1 MSLSSNELASLVQ
14 QNPEPSEF
22 EKEYEKIVDKYYKA
36 IKKNKENEKKIS
48 ALNGELTFYRS
59 QELKNDGEK
68 PHQESAFRFNSEF
81 PIQESELWDQLSC
94 RQSEPS
100 CDGLNDL
107 FKALSNLVD
116 DFVEKLQIEINANPL
131 IPLSPCFHV
140 IRKSMASIFE
150 STYSDLSLELILHM
164 TNFRFP
170 SQNLASPLYYLSVR
184 FLSSIYEPI
193 LKKIVE
199 DISNSENE
207 DMDILFTSKLSLSEA
222 SALLGKLSV
231 ITKSI
236 LGYIRGDPFYEEYTF
251 YVEQT
256 INLSLRF
263 VVRMAVLWPYVKN
276 VLSKL
281 NNSSIVQDY
290 LTDTFLIDYVI
301 ESFRTPRK
309 MFNNSYSS
317 IIQHS
322 IYELVTKLKS
332 VKLNSSENALQ
343 ISKKAKQRDTSTE
356 AAGAIGLEPA
366 TSSSFLDSTIIQK
379 TEFLLTKCVRIN
391 TNKMRLLPIDISK
404 LPVFIVIEMLMN
416 TFLSCTQQDL
426 IFSNIITEDSL
437 REKLFQ
443 LSEATKPS
451 KPVSENLQSED
462 LSAQVNDQLEQQ
474 SPEQIKVSILSSLSD
489 NIVQCTQSQ
498 LRCLSECPKEYL
510 FWMQIVT
517 RLSTVVD
524 SIAKKD
530 AGEDA
535 SFGKVFG
542 YISESLLKFLSF
554 PGSLNS
560 ERVTLA
566 LLWLHHE
573 WYYKRF
579 TRCDKRLEKIFNF
592 IISSFCDEVK
602 CSLVADNS
610 YTNLEDQFEN
620 STLESQVIK
629 DTVALLL
636 ESRDANL
643 LNLSYFL
650 ALSPIATANILQSNL
665 YSVLSSAITSHHET
679 SPQFDGTFQLGAE
692 ELSLRR
698 LCYVLGV
705 TCKLC
710 KLRPKVRSFLVPVL
724 LQFLTHRHKGYR
736 HFSIHIILEKLMPSL
751 EDKNEFFLLLLKD
764 FALNQLREL
773 SLDSTIME
781 KYYGHAPG
789 EEVKKE
795 QDSSARQ
802 CARSAIEAKSDL
814 FFALCMR
821 YPSFLCYFYDNW
833 RVYFAEDVIEEGGVE
848 GKAER
853 DGEGQGEDAGIQ
865 VDQVE
870 GDASTHRRK
879 MSPLRQTILNIY
891 NSQNRIELVNNVLRV
906 YPIDH
911 GNHGGNQDS
920 PTWNYVH
927 GAVAWGLR
935 KGPGFGISTS
945 FDCGR
950 RKIAEKGIYG
960 CRERTGGNSEHPN
973 AQEHPSCN
981 PQPTFGRI
989 RHTDG
994 IANYIAQPLLNH
1006 RHQAYCIGTC
1016 LFELKESFK
1025 QEVVLSSLQSLI
1037 DSITLPPSTVLD
1049 MVANFAVSF
1058 MKMIPVS
1065 LQIVIQLPK
1074 EQLAAAIAMEPEL
1087 GSALKEFF
1095 KQQPS
1100 SFRNRFLWV
1109 IDLLSSSSCKSSS
1122 RSSSSKNTSK
1132 SKAH

>member
-1 MSLSSNELASLVQ
+1 M
-14 QNPEPSEF
+14 
-22 EKEYEKIVDKYYKA
+22 
-36 IKKNKENEKKIS
+36 
-48 ALNGELTFYRS
+48 
-59 QELKNDGEK
+59 
-68 PHQESAFRFNSEF
+68 
-81 PIQESELWDQLSC
+81 
-94 RQSEPS
+94 
-100 CDGLNDL
+100 
-107 FKALSNLVD
+107 
-116 DFVEKLQIEINANPL
+116 
-131 IPLSPCFHV
+131 
-140 IRKSMASIFE
+140 
-150 STYSDLSLELILHM
+150 
-164 TNFRFP
+164 
-170 SQNLASPLYYLSVR
+170 
-184 FLSSIYEPI
+184 
-193 LKKIVE
+193 
-199 DISNSENE
+199 
-207 DMDILFTSKLSLSEA
+207 
-222 SALLGKLSV
+222 
-231 ITKSI
+231 
-236 LGYIRGDPFYEEYTF
+236 
-251 YVEQT
+251 
-256 INLSLRF
+256 
-263 VVRMAVLWPYVKN
+263 
-276 VLSKL
+276 
-281 NNSSIVQDY
+281 
-290 LTDTFLIDYVI
+290 
-301 ESFRTPRK
+301 
-309 MFNNSYSS
+309 
-317 IIQHS
+317 
-322 IYELVTKLKS
+322 
-332 VKLNSSENALQ
+332 
-343 ISKKAKQRDTSTE
+343 
-356 AAGAIGLEPA
+356 
-366 TSSSFLDSTIIQK
+366 
-379 TEFLLTKCVRIN
+379 
-391 TNKMRLLPIDISK
+391 
-404 LPVFIVIEMLMN
+404 
-416 TFLSCTQQDL
+416 
-426 IFSNIITEDSL
+426 

-848 GKAER
+848 VKAER

-906 YPIDH
+906 YRR
-911 GNHGGNQDS
+911 GGEPFLGYLVNS
-920 PTWNYVH
+920 
-927 GAVAWGLR
+927 L
-935 KGPGFGISTS
+935 S
-945 FDCGR
+945 FD
-950 RKIAEKGIYG
+950 
-960 CRERTGGNSEHPN
+960 
-973 AQEHPSCN
+973 
-981 PQPTFGRI
+981 
-989 RHTDG
+989 TDKQNISHRLDKRLIMAIMEVIKTHQLG
-994 IANYIAQPLLNH
+994 TMFMVPLLGGLEKVL
-1006 RHQAYCIGTC
+1006 CPFDC
-1016 LFELKESFK
+1016 LSMCLA
-1025 QEVVLSSLQSLI
+1025 I
-1037 DSITLPPSTVLD
+1037 
-1049 MVANFAVSF
+1049 
-1058 MKMIPVS
+1058 VS
-1065 LQIVIQLPK
+1065 LVIV
-1074 EQLAAAIAMEPEL
+1074 
-1087 GSALKEFF
+1087 
-1095 KQQPS
+1095 
-1100 SFRNRFLWV
+1100 
-1109 IDLLSSSSCKSSS
+1109 C
-1122 RSSSSKNTSK
+1122 
-1132 SKAH
+1132 